1 MNVLDWIIIV
11 VLSPFAFIAALY
23 SIMILCMAFMAIVAG
38 ICTVVELITDCVR
51 GR

>member
-11 VLSPFAFIAALY
+11 VLSPFALIAALY
-23 SIMILCMAFMAIVAG
+23 SMMLLCMAFMVIVAG
-38 ICTVVELITDCVR
+38 ICIVVELITDCVR